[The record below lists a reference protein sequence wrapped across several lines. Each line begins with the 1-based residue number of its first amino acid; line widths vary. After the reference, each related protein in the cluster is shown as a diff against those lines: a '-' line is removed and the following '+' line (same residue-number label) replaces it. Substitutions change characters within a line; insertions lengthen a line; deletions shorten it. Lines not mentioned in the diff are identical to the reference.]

1 MEAMKKSLIVGHHP
15 ISNDIERQLR
25 LLGSDVEYG
34 NLYEEGEGGKCIW
47 DIIFLLAN
55 PEAVNAVDE
64 DLKIMKLLEVLAE
77 RYGSSDKR
85 PVVHL
90 LLLDAVSLRIL
101 QMSDLPT
108 VVNDNLE
115 VYPFTLEDEWAKN
128 IIVHLPGIKTDIY
141 PFLDGKG
148 ISADSTQTV
157 HAVVCGFGTQ
167 AEAIALHMALTAHFP
182 NYRPDDKVPL
192 RTRITIVDKE
202 IEEKRDAFIAKY
214 QNLFEHS
221 FYRTVNLKKKN
232 VDFHYPQYFG
242 RRKDFVDVEWEF
254 VDGSMNHPEMRK
266 ALENW
271 LESGKRIVSIF
282 VAHVEDGECL
292 QECLSLPQAVYER
305 QVPVFVRQRQ
315 SPLIEML
322 CKRHQY
328 SNVFVFGMHD
338 CGYDVRQPLWKMARM
353 LKYFYDCS
361 YGNIGVPTELPMAQ
375 IEESWHREKSFKIRF
390 SNLYNVM
397 TISVKMRSLG
407 HDDSDAGTFYALT
420 QKEIELLAETEHN
433 RWVVERLL
441 QGTRPCTDAELEA
454 IRQDVKVRKRE
465 FKNRDIHFD
474 LRAFDE
480 LEDDGTGKNAKVYD
494 YDLTACIPLM
504 VTTFYEHNENLGL

>member
-1 MEAMKKSLIVGHHP
+1 M
-15 ISNDIERQLR
+15 
-25 LLGSDVEYG
+25 
-34 NLYEEGEGGKCIW
+34 
-47 DIIFLLAN
+47 
-55 PEAVNAVDE
+55 
-64 DLKIMKLLEVLAE
+64 
-77 RYGSSDKR
+77 
-85 PVVHL
+85 
-90 LLLDAVSLRIL
+90 
-101 QMSDLPT
+101 
-108 VVNDNLE
+108 
-115 VYPFTLEDEWAKN
+115 
-128 IIVHLPGIKTDIY
+128 
-141 PFLDGKG
+141 
-148 ISADSTQTV
+148 
-157 HAVVCGFGTQ
+157 
-167 AEAIALHMALTAHFP
+167 
-182 NYRPDDKVPL
+182 
-192 RTRITIVDKE
+192 
-202 IEEKRDAFIAKY
+202 
-214 QNLFEHS
+214 
-221 FYRTVNLKKKN
+221 
-232 VDFHYPQYFG
+232 
-242 RRKDFVDVEWEF
+242 
-254 VDGSMNHPEMRK
+254 
-266 ALENW
+266 ENW

-305 QVPVFVRQRQ
+305 QVPVLVRQRQ